1 MSAAKH
7 PDSYPAVFPMLVER
21 FTSFDAEPVEMELAT
36 VAEAEKIR
44 FTFYS
49 YRKALDRAGQEVSAR
64 VARGIVVQ
72 VTEASDAAKGRGF
85 NAVLRFS
92 LRDNQDWAL
101 SLERALQGGSGAG
114 NAASVGATSPQQ
126 PAPPKTSDE
135 VVERF
140 LAGGAK

>member
-21 FTSFDAEPVEMELAT
+21 FTAFDAEAVEMELAT

-72 VTEASDAAKGRGF
+72 VTEAGAEAKGRGF
-85 NAVLRFS
+85 HAVLRFS

-101 SLERALQGGSGAG
+101 SLERALQGVSTARGGA
-114 NAASVGATSPQQ
+114 AATPPQQ
-126 PAPPKTSDE
+126 ADTPKTSDE